1 MDRVRAVADSV
12 LYEGHLLWP
21 YRRPPL
27 RHRRR
32 WTIGGVHP
40 RAHAERTGDR
50 WTACAEVVLEAAP
63 DADVEITLRFL
74 QAVRRQVMDGD
85 TPVDGVRRGGET
97 FTTWDEAREREVTGG
112 RISVRRMLTGPIRI
126 PVAVPPGA
134 EDEEI
139 GGGARLRR
147 SWRRV
152 AGWVDASAVPV
163 GDGAVRL
170 RIEIVNGADAAG
182 PEDAAR
188 AGMLCAHVV
197 ASARGGA
204 FASSADPP
212 DRLAAA
218 VAGCGSDGL
227 WPVLA
232 GRPGERGT
240 VLAAPVTLYDWPQ
253 VAPDGPGDPRFG
265 SEGDGLLF
273 LGVLGLAGGERRETA
288 AW

>member
-1 MDRVRAVADSV
+1 VDHVRAVADAV

-27 RHRRR
+27 RNRRR
-32 WTIGGVHP
+32 WTVCGVHP
-40 RAHAERTGDR
+40 RGYAERTGDR
-50 WTACAEVVLEAAP
+50 WTVRAEFVLEAAP
-63 DADVEITLRFL
+63 EADVEITLRFL
-74 QAVRRQVMDGD
+74 QAVHRQVMDGD
-85 TPVDGVRRGGET
+85 TPVDGLRRGGET

-112 RISVRRMLTGPIRI
+112 RISVRRMLTGPVRI

-134 EDEEI
+134 QDEEI
-139 GGGARLRR
+139 GAGARLRR
-147 SWRRV
+147 TWGRV
-152 AGWVDASAVPV
+152 AGWVDASAVPL

-170 RIEIVNGADAAG
+170 RVELVNGGNATEY
-182 PEDAAR
+182 EDAAR
-188 AGMLCAHVV
+188 SAMLCAHVV

-204 FASSADPP
+204 FVSSADPP

-218 VAGCGSDGL
+218 VAACGSDGL

-232 GRPGERGT
+232 GRPGEHGT

-253 VAPDGPGDPRFG
+253 VAPDGPGELRFG

-273 LGVLGLAGGERRETA
+273 LGVLGIAGGERRETA